1 MQDASPRLEEL
12 VLESMEEGGSSLG
25 HLPEVEGKHI
35 ERDPLHR
42 TRCVARQSAFHAQ
55 LRVDRTSCRWK
66 GFDPQTQDSRIRLV
80 LVTNAV
86 AQGSAGQTSVA
97 VLDVHRFR

>member
-35 ERDPLHR
+35 ERDPLYR

-55 LRVDRTSCRWK
+55 LRVDRTCGRWK